1 MSNAEHLIENAICN
15 IERNEPK
22 EYFIEA
28 GYNIDMAKT
37 LNIDLEVVYEMA
49 MYVCYTYKRN

>member
-1 MSNAEHLIENAICN
+1 MSNAEHLIENAICS

-22 EYFIEA
+22 EYFMEDY
-28 GYNIDMAKT
+28 YNIDMAKA

-49 MYVCYTYKRN
+49 MYVVCTIVK